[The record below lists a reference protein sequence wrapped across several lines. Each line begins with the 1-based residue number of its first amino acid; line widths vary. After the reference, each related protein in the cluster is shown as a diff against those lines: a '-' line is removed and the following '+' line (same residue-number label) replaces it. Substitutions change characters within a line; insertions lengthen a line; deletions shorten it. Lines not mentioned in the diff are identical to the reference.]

1 MYQFFSPVLDR
12 NYKVYH
18 LAYEGI
24 DSHEAVIT
32 RFNLKDDKLENR
44 DFVRIE
50 VTPVNWNQLGKT
62 FKISD
67 WDYGEDE
74 EETLPDWYETEKAKK
89 AIFKVLKKIYKTQF
103 LFDLQLK
110 ELPSPIIRFIKNTE
124 IKVLTEN
131 QKILRMEGSSIVRW
145 MEGSSVVEEM
155 GGSSVVGEM
164 RGSSVVGEMRDSSVV
179 EVMEDSSV
187 VGEMR
192 GPSRV
197 REMRDSSVV
206 EEMKDSSVVEV
217 MEDSS
222 RVERMRGLSV
232 VEAMEDSSIVE
243 VMEDLSMV
251 KGMEDSS
258 VVKKKEDNA
267 STCWF

>member
-74 EETLPDWYETEKAKK
+74 EGTLPDWYEAEKAKK

-155 GGSSVVGEM
+155 GGSSVVG
-164 RGSSVVGEMRDSSVV
+164 R
-179 EVMEDSSV
+179 MENSSV

-197 REMRDSSVV
+197 RDMKDSSVV